1 MRTIGKIG
9 ALCLALVLMLGL
21 AVAADAAGKKDRVS
35 STITLQSLGP
45 DGAGGLVSSG
55 RKACRTQ
62 RRVSLYRVNSGPSVP
77 SSEPMGF
84 TWTRGDGSWTVPG
97 PLPTSQYFAVVERK
111 GAAGVVCGSS
121 DSNARYF

>member
-1 MRTIGKIG
+1 MRTTGKIS
-9 ALCLALVLMLGL
+9 ALCLAFLLMLGL
-21 AVAADAAGKKDRVS
+21 SAAADASAKKSQVS
-35 STITLQSLGP
+35 SAITLQSVGP
-45 DGAGGLVSSG
+45 DGANGSVSSG

-62 RRVSLYRVNSGPSVP
+62 RRVNLYRVNSGPSVP
-77 SSEPMGF
+77 SSEPMGS